1 MGRCPSRMRKHA
13 KSESTQ
19 PRSETCLVTLY
30 LGEVVVILSTWLHE
44 LAFLMPSY
52 AQLLE
57 FLIIKQ
63 EITNCGEI
71 WQLRLPWILRRG
83 RAQERKWQSDCR
95 GKLFW
100 RKGFRSWKIP
110 NQWRV
115 RAVNC
120 GDSTKKSGLFPG
132 LFFTCSRVH
141 LPIRRTELSYVL
153 V

>member
-1 MGRCPSRMRKHA
+1 
-13 KSESTQ
+13 
-19 PRSETCLVTLY
+19 
-30 LGEVVVILSTWLHE
+30 
-44 LAFLMPSY
+44 MPSY
-52 AQLLE
+52 AQFLE

-100 RKGFRSWKIP
+100 NRGFRSWKIP

-120 GDSTKKSGLFPG
+120 GDSTKKEWPFSPDYFSLVHACIYLFVAQNYLMFLFNRFWSQDRWYALTAIYRRVFLSGDSG
-132 LFFTCSRVH
+132 HNTINDYTCVNQCGAM
-141 LPIRRTELSYVL
+141 E
-153 V
+153 